1 MVSDVVAGGGAI
13 LSTARWTQQQRY
25 SLLAHATAG
34 MELEMGAMHPAHAS
48 LQEDATAA
56 PQLPPPQPPMPLP
69 GDVEVGEGR
78 HARLHWQALPA
89 LPAPSL
95 HEMRAQAAGGCT
107 TVMSIIAACTG
118 GTHAAVSLGAL
129 DDPFAPLLLAL
140 VWTWA
145 LGALGCLL
153 GLLFGDPGVIQR
165 SEARCSPVPAGP
177 IRDALLAGRS
187 PSEVSGAGLPPIP
200 GQVFAN
206 VHDASTGRSYC
217 VRCLI
222 WCVMCVCVCVRARAP
237 ARVGERASER
247 ERAMHGAIAWVAS
260 SSVCVVRVYII
271 H

>member
-222 WCVMCVCVCVRARAP
+222 WCVMCVCVCVCARARA
-237 ARVGERASER
+237 RASGR
-247 ERAMHGAIAWVAS
+247 ES
-260 SSVCVVRVYII
+260 E
-271 H
+271 